1 MLKIK
6 MSFGVCCK
14 WCVYVNMG
22 LCIFCVCVCV
32 VCVCVCML
40 QTWKRIHKPMC
51 TQREEED
58 VKCHALSISIL
69 RLDLLFNLS

>member
-1 MLKIK
+1 M
-6 MSFGVCCK
+6 
-14 WCVYVNMG
+14 
-22 LCIFCVCVCV
+22 VCVCEYGFV
-32 VCVCVCML
+32 HIFVSVCVLFVSVCML

-58 VKCHALSISIL
+58 VKCYALSISIL